1 MQSSLDA
8 PPEHKP
14 NTFHRYNPPVNNP
27 PRLLNFDDV
36 IELCGSVATSRGQVY
51 KATRRVEE
59 LDWDAA
65 SGVLHATVQGSQTE
79 PYRCR
84 ITIAAHRFDGE
95 CSCPS
100 RQNCKHVAAS
110 LLTWIEQQTA
120 TPSPDDQ
127 TLRAVNRWLQ
137 HMVEAGRKSGYANE
151 NHEPGEPLLFY
162 QLNLAP
168 LSQQQHAITLQ
179 VLQSRLLKR
188 GGYGKETP
196 YRYNGHYYH
205 PDWVMPS
212 DRAILELAVG
222 KQSDLNFRTLTI
234 EGDIGHL
241 LMGKLL
247 ESGRVFW
254 GSGREQ
260 ALARAPAQTLA
271 FDWQANDKG
280 EFMLDVRLA
289 DSAGFTL
296 VPADPPWYIDTDAL
310 VTGPLEGTPTA
321 SLLAEMINAPPL
333 PEAHVQAVSNYL
345 ASRLPE
351 VALPL
356 PVKPNFIHVDEAPR
370 PVLIMQ
376 SRDDSPDIRAFYAS
390 VRFRYADYVLPFDGL
405 DTDATIEG
413 KTPDGNPLVLKRD
426 LDAEVRHIVDFS
438 KRHPGFESA
447 VAMDSAFF
455 SRADRVPR
463 AKDVQDIA
471 HAWRDLLANRAE
483 LEAAGWTV
491 QVREPFDLSFQN
503 VTQVEATVSETS
515 SNWFDMALK
524 LKHGEQTYDLLPL
537 VIDWLQ
543 GDSRDSSILLQADGG
558 EWLEIA
564 PELFEPVARTLLEL
578 YDDAATAR
586 REIPDDQLRLPR
598 TRAGSLDELEAAW
611 DNQGISVAWHDA
623 QNVFSLAERLRAFD
637 GIDRP
642 GLPSGV
648 NATLRPYQLDGM
660 GWLGFLAEYGF
671 NGILADDMGLG
682 KTVQALAHLQHER
695 DIGRLTQ
702 PTLIVAPTSL
712 LGNWRRE
719 AARFTPGLRTLV
731 WHGTDRKSR
740 QRHLENVDIV
750 ITSYA
755 LVTRDVTLLAD
766 LDFGCI
772 ILDEAQAIKN
782 PAAKVTQALKALPIE
797 RRLCLTGT
805 PLENHLGEL
814 WSQFDFLMPGFL
826 GSRKHFNR
834 YFRTPIE
841 THGSEERRERLASLI
856 RPFLLRRR
864 KEQVATELPP
874 KTEIIR
880 EVALEPEQAQLYESI
895 RVSMEHRV
903 RALLAER
910 GLGRSHIEM
919 LDALLKLRQ
928 TCCHPALVKLDS
940 ARGVT
945 QSAKTEL
952 VLSMLEE
959 LIDEGKKILLFSQFT
974 EMLGLLERELVERDI
989 RYVKLTGRTRRRDD
1003 VIDAFQHGD
1012 VPLFLISLKAGGTG
1026 LNLTAA
1032 DTVIHYDPWWNPAVE
1047 TQASDRAHRIGQTK
1061 PVFIYKLVASN
1072 TVEEKI
1078 LGMQDRKRA
1087 LADQTINQGEGG
1099 ALAGLTADD
1108 ILDLFSAADDDGRE
1122 SSAA

>member
-1 MQSSLDA
+1 M
-8 PPEHKP
+8 
-14 NTFHRYNPPVNNP
+14 TTP
-27 PRLLNFDDV
+27 PRVLEFDDV

-51 KATRRVEE
+51 KASGRVQE
-59 LDWDAA
+59 LDWSSETNVLNA
-65 SGVLHATVQGSQTE
+65 SVQGSDAE
-79 PYRCR
+79 PYAQR
-84 ITIAAHRFDGE
+84 ITIAPHRFDGE
-95 CSCPS
+95 CSCPV
-100 RQNCKHVAAS
+100 RYNCKHVAAA
-110 LLTWIEQQTA
+110 LLAWIERQTA
-120 TPSPDDQ
+120 APSPDDQ

-137 HMVEAGRKSGYANE
+137 KVVEQGRKSLAAHE
-151 NHEPGEPLLFY
+151 HHEPGEPLLFY
-162 QLNLAP
+162 QLDDAP
-168 LSQQQHAITLQ
+168 LTQQKRAITLQ

-222 KQSDLNFRTLTI
+222 RQNDLGYRTLTV

-241 LMGKLL
+241 LMVKLIDT
-247 ESGRVFW
+247 GRAFW
-254 GSGREQ
+254 GADRERALGRGPT
-260 ALARAPAQTLA
+260 RDLA
-271 FDWQANDKG
+271 FEWTENAREERVLETTLDGVGRWQ
-280 EFMLDVRLA
+280 
-289 DSAGFTL
+289 L
-296 VPADPPWYIDTDAL
+296 VPSDPPWYVDVDAL
-310 VTGPLEGTPTA
+310 ESGPLENTPPA
-321 SLLAEMINAPPL
+321 ALLGQLIDAPPL

-351 VALPL
+351 AALPL
-356 PVKPNFIHVDEAPR
+356 PTAPNFVHIDEPPK
-370 PVLIMQ
+370 PVLILQ
-376 SRDDSPDIRAFYAS
+376 SRDDSPDIGAFFAS
-390 VRFRYADYVLPFDGL
+390 IRFRYADYVLPFDGL
-405 DTDATIEG
+405 EADATLEG
-413 KTPDGNPLVLKRD
+413 KTPDGKPLVLKRD
-426 LDAEVRHIVDFS
+426 LPAETRHVVDFG
-438 KRHPGFESA
+438 KRHPAFESA
-447 VAMDSAFF
+447 LASDPAFY
-455 SRADRVPR
+455 SRADRKPR
-463 AKDVQDIA
+463 VRDVQEIA
-471 HAWRDLLANRAE
+471 HAWRDLLDARPE
-483 LEAAGWTV
+483 LEASGWTV
-491 QVREPFDLSFQN
+491 QVREPFDLSFRN
-503 VTQVEATVSETS
+503 VTRVEATVSETA
-515 SNWFDMALK
+515 SNWFDMSLK
-524 LKHGEQTYDLLPL
+524 LSHGEQTFDLLPL

-543 GDSRDSSILLQADGG
+543 GDSRDSSILLQADDGQ
-558 EWLEIA
+558 WLEIA

-578 YDDAATAR
+578 YDDPSAATA
-586 REIPDDQLRLPR
+586 DGDALRLPR
-598 TRAGSLDELEAAW
+598 TRAGTLDELGEHW
-611 DNQGISVAWHDA
+611 QRQGISVAWHDA
-623 QNVFSLAERLRAFD
+623 EDVFTLAERLREFD
-637 GIDRP
+637 GLEHPSVPP
-642 GLPSGV
+642 GV
-648 NATLRPYQLDGM
+648 RATLRPYQLDGM
-660 GWLGFLAEYGF
+660 AWLGFLAEYGF

-682 KTVQALAHLQHER
+682 KTLQALAHLRHEH
-695 DIGRLTQ
+695 DIGRLTR

-719 AARFTPGLRTLV
+719 ATRFTPSLRTVV
-731 WHGTDRKSR
+731 WHGTDRKER
-740 QRHLENVDIV
+740 QQDLEDVDIV
-750 ITSYA
+750 VTSYA
-755 LVTRDVTLLAD
+755 LVTRDIELLAAR
-766 LDFGCI
+766 DFGCV

-782 PAAKVTQALKALPIE
+782 PSAKVTQALKTLPVK
-797 RRLCLTGT
+797 RRICLTGT

-834 YFRTPIE
+834 HFRTPIE
-841 THGSEERRERLASLI
+841 THGSDERRERLASLI

-874 KTEIIR
+874 KTEIVR
-880 EVALEPEQAQLYESI
+880 EVALEPAQARLYESI

-910 GLGRSHIEM
+910 GLARSHIEM

-945 QSAKTEL
+945 ESAKTEL

-974 EMLGLLERELVERDI
+974 EMLGLLERELVERGI
-989 RYVKLTGRTRRRDD
+989 RYAKLTGRTRKRDE
-1003 VIDAFQHGD
+1003 VIDSFQHGD

-1078 LGMQDRKRA
+1078 LGMQDRKRD
-1087 LADQTINQGEGG
+1087 LAEQTINRGESG

-1108 ILDLFSAADDDGRE
+1108 VLSLFAADDDLE
-1122 SSAA
+1122 ASSAA